1 MAIIKTEAIILKCDN
16 YRETSKI
23 VTFYTKSHG
32 KLRGIAKG
40 VRDSKTRWG
49 GALQAMAYL
58 NMMFYYK
65 ENSTLHLI
73 SGAEYIDSLQK
84 TYDDHDKLQI
94 GYRIVELMNKTTAD
108 SQENLNLFSLA
119 VDTLKSLNI
128 ATKNYVNLLF
138 NFEFKLLKILGFEI
152 DLEDFFRENRNNIDK
167 TEENRYFYETKYTT
181 GDVKVMNHIM
191 DGNFNSLVSLNI
203 SKTQEAVMEKFFEN
217 YFRDHFDHA
226 GYMKTKKV
234 FDSKEMTI

>member
-40 VRDSKTRWG
+40 VRNSKTKWG
-49 GALQAMAYL
+49 GALQAMAYV
-58 NMMFYYK
+58 NIMFYYK
-65 ENSTLHLI
+65 ENGTLYLI
-73 SGAEYIDSLQK
+73 SGAEYINPHRK
-84 TYDDHDKLQI
+84 TYDDNDKLEV
-94 GYRIVELMNKTTAD
+94 GYRIVELLNNTTAD
-108 SQENLNLFSLA
+108 CQENPSLFSLA
-119 VDTLKSLNI
+119 VETLKSLNI

-152 DLEDFFRENRNNIDK
+152 DPGDFLSENIDNSK
-167 TEENRYFYETKYTT
+167 VNQYFYETKYAP
-181 GDVKVMNHIM
+181 GDVKIMNHII
-191 DGNFNSLVSLNI
+191 DGNFNSLISLNI
-203 SKTQEAVMEKFFEN
+203 SKTQEAVVKKFFEEF
-217 YFRDHFDHA
+217 FRDHFDHA

>member
-40 VRDSKTRWG
+40 VRNSKSRWG
-49 GALQAMAYL
+49 GALQAMAYV
-58 NMMFYYK
+58 NIMFSYK
-65 ENSTLHLI
+65 ENGTLYLI
-73 SGAEYIDSLQK
+73 SGAEYINSHQQ
-84 TYDDHDKLQI
+84 TYDDHDKLQV
-94 GYRIVELMNKTTAD
+94 GYKIVELLNKTTAD
-108 SQENLNLFSLA
+108 CQENTSLFSLA
-119 VDTLKSLNI
+119 VETLSCLNI

-152 DLEDFFRENRNNIDK
+152 DPDDFFNQTIDK
-167 TEENRYFYETKYTT
+167 TKVNRYFYETKYAP
-181 GDVKVMNHIM
+181 GDVKVINHM
-191 DGNFNSLVSLNI
+191 MEGNFNSLISLNI
-203 SKTQEAVMEKFFEN
+203 TKIQEAVVEKFFEDF
-217 YFRDHFDHA
+217 FRDHFDHA